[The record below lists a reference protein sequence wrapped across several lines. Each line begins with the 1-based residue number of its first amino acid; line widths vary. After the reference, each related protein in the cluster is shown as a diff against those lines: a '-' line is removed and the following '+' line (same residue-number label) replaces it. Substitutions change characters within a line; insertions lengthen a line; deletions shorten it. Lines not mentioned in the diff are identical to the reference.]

1 MQQSLLR
8 LSKQLDVPVALPDAK
23 SSSSKPSTVVVGAAA
38 AAESSASEAEAAA
51 SSPLPSSSA
60 PSTCTLSSSRPAVI
74 SPLLG
79 LSLPTWRAS
88 SSSSSSEDDASSAL
102 SLFDVSLNAS
112 QRSAL
117 DFALRAN
124 HFALIHGPPGTG
136 KTATLTELILQF
148 ALAPGKG
155 KAQRKRVLVCA
166 ASNLAVDN
174 VLARLLQT
182 RELREEKVAVTRVG
196 RECCCKGATLA
207 RGAGGEGGRD

>member
-88 SSSSSSEDDASSAL
+88 SSSSSEDDASAL